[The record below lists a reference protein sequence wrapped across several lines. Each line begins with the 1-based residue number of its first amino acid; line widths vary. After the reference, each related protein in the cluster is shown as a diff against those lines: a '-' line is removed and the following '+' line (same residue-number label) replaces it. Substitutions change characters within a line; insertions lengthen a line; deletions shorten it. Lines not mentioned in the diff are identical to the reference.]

1 MDNSQFLQWDIML
14 DRIMNSAEGDKESAI
29 SGLIEQIVEYIY
41 TNESDADGCMEYIAE
56 KLDNPEIWQRIK
68 SEVQSKTDFF
78 IKTIELKRFSE
89 DTAIEKIKSA
99 YEYRYRQFEND
110 DYICAEIALDK
121 KQMRAIRCVF
131 SYCEFSIILQHTSKR
146 RFRVFLVEKGRFSE
160 YFTDE
165 IWDLFSDNRKD
176 IEKLVYSRH
185 LADLEMKVNYLMNG
199 QDELKEELEFIEYL
213 VIENSDMLAD
223 DLKD

>member
-29 SGLIEQIVEYIY
+29 SGLIEQIVEYVY
-41 TNESDADGCMEYIAE
+41 TNESDGCMEYIAE

-146 RFRVFLVEKGRFSE
+146 RFKVFLVEKGRFSE

-165 IWDLFSDNRKD
+165 IWNLFSDNRKD

>member
-1 MDNSQFLQWDIML
+1 
-14 DRIMNSAEGDKESAI
+14 MNSAEGDKESAI

>member
-165 IWDLFSDNRKD
+165 IWNLFSDNRKD